1 MAGMA
6 FRLPIDST
14 GSGKTWSWLIFQHK
28 AVESAPLTGI
38 GGKRR
43 IRRGLTAACNT
54 RVMRETPC
62 SRKIWKETR

>member
-1 MAGMA
+1 MAHGGKA
-6 FRLPIDST
+6 AGLKACP
-14 GSGKTWSWLIFQHK
+14 GKTVSGLIFRYK

-43 IRRGLTAACNT
+43 IRRGLTAACST